1 MDYLTSNTVTGGV
14 SDQIKIVALSGSFDR
29 SNADSIRQKLIQV
42 TAKPPALV
50 IVNLSRVD
58 FIDSTGLAT
67 LVYGVKQARLMKGDL
82 RLCGLKSST
91 RIIFE
96 LTRMDK
102 VFEIFLTEQDAIHSF
117 GLTEN

>member
-1 MDYLTSNTVTGGV
+1 MSYLTSNMVTGGV
-14 SDQIKIVALSGSFDR
+14 SDQIKIVSLSGSFDR
-29 SNADSIRQKLIQV
+29 SNADIIRQKLAEV
-42 TAKPPALV
+42 TAISPAFV
-50 IVNLSRVD
+50 IVNMSRVN

-67 LVYGVKQARLMKGDL
+67 LVYGVKQAHNMKGDL

-102 VFEIFLTEQDAIHSF
+102 VFEIFLTEQDAIYSF
-117 GLTEN
+117 ELP